1 MYHTQVLT
9 NWQAEHVVVCRQRKP
24 ELPSVVSNDLC
35 GGERGSGVR
44 GQGSQLCH
52 RPPTHPGLSST
63 QQTQTVTKFST
74 DQFIL
79 HFCLSSDGSTRHG
92 SALIRRWA
100 G

>member
-35 GGERGSGVR
+35 GGEQGSGVR
-44 GQGSQLCH
+44 GHSSATGPQH
-52 RPPTHPGLSST
+52 TRLSST

-79 HFCLSSDGSTRHG
+79 HFCLSSDGSTRHS